1 MRDAQQTPS
10 EAFPLSSAQRSIWFA
25 QQLEPDVPIC
35 IAQYVDLHGDLDIDL
50 LRRAGRT
57 AGAEFQSAFLRVI
70 DVDGEPHQFVD
81 PALENQDIPVLD
93 FRDEP
98 DPLAAARTWMDADY
112 ATPVDLARDTLVN
125 MTILQV
131 ADRHYLW
138 YSRIHHVALDGYAAM
153 TVVNRIAELYTAAFE
168 GRDPEP
174 ARAADLR
181 TLYDWDR
188 DYRESSRFVADR
200 DYWVGRVAGMDAG
213 TTLARRT
220 GPVAAHSALTGTAL
234 PEELVRDLTATETST
249 VSSSSAVLVAAF
261 ATYLSRLTGH
271 DDVVVN
277 LPVSA
282 RTTALVRRSG
292 GMLVNTVPLHI
303 RVDPDDTREALVGRA
318 QLELTGAL
326 RHQRCSLEDVRRE
339 TGAAGDSSRY
349 AGPQINIML
358 FDQRIQL
365 GPLRGDFHIMTSG
378 PVEDLLVNIYQSGT
392 PARTFVDFR
401 GNPNR
406 YDEDEL
412 RIHHE
417 RFVTLLDDFVRAAA
431 GTAVDR
437 IHPESAAIGRRVR
450 RTAAT
455 AAFWERTLAGAPER
469 LELPAL
475 RRRPAQPSG
484 TAELD
489 VTIPADLPALTDLAG
504 GGA

>member
-1 MRDAQQTPS
+1 MPS

-25 QQLEPDVPIC
+25 QQLAPDVPIC
-35 IAQYVDLHGDLDIDL
+35 IAQYVDLHGDLDLEL
-50 LRRAGRT
+50 LRRAGYT
-57 AGAEFQSAFLRVI
+57 AGGEFQSAFLRVI
-70 DVDGEPHQFVD
+70 EVDGEPYQFVD
-81 PALENQDIPVLD
+81 PTLGSTDIPLLD

-98 DPLAAARTWMDADY
+98 DPLAAAQAWMNADY
-112 ATPVDLARDTLVN
+112 ATPVDLARDPLVN

-131 ADRHYLW
+131 GDRHNLW

-153 TVVNRIAELYTAAFE
+153 TMVNRIAELYTAAVE

-174 ARAADLR
+174 SRAADLR
-181 TLYDWDR
+181 TLYEWDR
-188 DYRESSRFVADR
+188 DYRESSRFGADR
-200 DYWVGRVAGMDAG
+200 DYWVGRVAGMDDG

-220 GPVAAHSALTGTAL
+220 APTAARSTLTGTAL
-234 PEELVRDLTATETST
+234 PDDLVRHLTVTDDTAG
-249 VSSSSAVLVAAF
+249 SSPTAVVTAAF
-261 ATYLSRLTGH
+261 ATYLSRMTGH

-292 GMLVNTVPLHI
+292 GMVVNTVPLRI
-303 RVDPDDTREALVGRA
+303 RIEPDDTRETLVGRV

-339 TGAAGDSSRY
+339 TGAAGDGRRY

-358 FDQRIQL
+358 FHQQIQL
-365 GPLRGDFHIMTSG
+365 GPVRGEFHIMTSG

-401 GNPNR
+401 GNPNQ

-412 RIHHE
+412 EVHHG
-417 RFVTLLDDFVRAAA
+417 RFVNLLDEFVRAAPDTAIDAIHADSA
-431 GTAVDR
+431 G
-437 IHPESAAIGRRVR
+437 IGRQVR

-455 AAFWERTLAGAPER
+455 AAFWDRTLAGAPER
-469 LELPAL
+469 LELPSL
-475 RRRPAQPSG
+475 RRRAAHRSG
-484 TAELD
+484 TARL
-489 VTIPADLPALTDLAG
+489 
-504 GGA
+504 